1 MNLKKII
8 LLILG
13 LFFLNSCIETT
24 AFLGPAI
31 TVGTSGNVYQA
42 GLSYGSSQLVKTAT
56 GKTTFEHMSEF
67 IDSKKFKDTKKKI
80 INSKSKLEES
90 FENVEKKAM
99 NFYTSVK
106 SLYFQEKN

>member
-8 LLILG
+8 FLMLG
-13 LFFLNSCIETT
+13 LFFLNSCMDAT

-42 GLSYGSSQLVKTAT
+42 GLSYGSNQLVKETT
-56 GKTTFEHMSEF
+56 GKSTFEHMSEF

-80 INSKSKLEES
+80 INRKNKLEET
-90 FENVEKKAM
+90 FENIEKKSM
-99 NFYTSVK
+99 DFFVSVR
-106 SLYFQEKN
+106 SLYLQEKY

>member
-13 LFFLNSCIETT
+13 LFFLNSCIEPT

-42 GLSYGSSQLVKTAT
+42 GLSYSSSQLVKTAT

-90 FENVEKKAM
+90 FESAEIKSI
-99 NFYTSVK
+99 NFFTSVR

>member
-24 AFLGPAI
+24 AFFGPAI

-80 INSKSKLEES
+80 INSKSKLEVS
-90 FENVEKKAM
+90 FESAERKSI
-99 NFYTSVK
+99 NFFTSVR